1 MTKWLLALAAAAA
14 ALSAPALRAE
24 TYPTRPITLVAIF
37 GPGSASDT
45 ICRVIAQPLGI
56 ALKQPVIVENRP
68 GADGALA
75 ATYVAKA
82 NPDGYTM
89 LMGTNSP
96 LSANPFLLKEL
107 GYDPIKDFAPV
118 TRVGSYTLMLVVN
131 PSLPIH
137 SVKELIAYAKADPG
151 KLSYASANTSGIVA
165 AETLKHW
172 AGIEILHVPYKS
184 SPPALEDIIAGR
196 VSMMFTDLTTGIPHV
211 QAGTLRALATT
222 RIKRSA
228 LFPELPTMDEVGVEG
243 FDLDSWAGMVVPA
256 HTPPEIVTRLNGE
269 LRKIIDSPDVK
280 GKLKNV
286 GFEAFSSSPE
296 ELGSYIKVQLD
307 RWGKMVADAGIK
319 RR

>member
-75 ATYVAKA
+75 ATYVARA

-89 LMGTNSP
+89 MMGTNSP
-96 LSANPFLLKEL
+96 LSANPFLLKDL